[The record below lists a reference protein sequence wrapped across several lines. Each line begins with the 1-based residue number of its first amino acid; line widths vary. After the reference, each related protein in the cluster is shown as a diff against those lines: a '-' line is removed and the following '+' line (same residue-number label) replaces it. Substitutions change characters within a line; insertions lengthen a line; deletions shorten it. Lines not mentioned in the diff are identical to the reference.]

1 MACGAPRPSLTAS
14 GSTQQALWMSRRV
27 STSLLARVQ
36 KLHREVF
43 HRTPVSDED
52 HKAIVDRVILG
63 AKLGE
68 PEAIRTYFKFLRR
81 PTLSPTPG
89 VKKKPAAKKASPSIS
104 ALK

>member
-1 MACGAPRPSLTAS
+1 
-14 GSTQQALWMSRRV
+14 
-27 STSLLARVQ
+27 LARVK

-52 HKAIVDRVILG
+52 HKAVVDRVVLG

-89 VKKKPAAKKASPSIS
+89 VKKKPAAKTASPDRAAI
-104 ALK
+104 K

>member
-1 MACGAPRPSLTAS
+1 MATV
-14 GSTQQALWMSRRV
+14 SR
-27 STSLLARVQ
+27 SLLARVN

-81 PTLSPTPG
+81 PAVSTAPA
-89 VKKKPAAKKASPSIS
+89 KKKPVAKKAAS
-104 ALK
+104 A